1 MMMLFEAA
9 RLTAQDSD
17 DPVAETRRR
26 HRHELAVQDAGGSDA
41 RIA

>member
-1 MMMLFEAA
+1 MMLFEAA

-26 HRHELAVQDAGGSDA
+26 HRHELAVRDASE
-41 RIA
+41 